1 VKRLVALTFLLVILA
16 PSAPGLCEENGEERV
31 IASSHEEVE
40 GYPFSLIIV
49 GTRSA
54 SDVDVIKRNLADRL
68 YVKLLVPTVVS
79 QRHLEFAGSHTGDEA
94 TLIADV
100 ESLASDRYDMVTK
113 HERKRGLVITLRKI
127 TNP

>member
-1 VKRLVALTFLLVILA
+1 MKRIAAIAFLFILLA
-16 PSAPGLCEENGEERV
+16 PAVTGLCEEGDGDV

-54 SDVDVIKRNLADRL
+54 ADIDIIKRNLADRP

-100 ESLASDRYDMVTK
+100 ESLASDRYDMVT
-113 HERKRGLVITLRKI
+113 RQDRRRGLVITLRKI